1 MKTTKAKILANLVIT
16 LNDRKFVIYSF
27 ISNNDGTRGFRF
39 NILNLLKGFTRFR
52 RDWKKH
58 QAPRKFIF
66 KTENDLID
74 FNWNYPERMNLP
86 KVQKAIEKLK
96 IGNRNSYRQFHF
108 SFITIA
114 FEKRSNPIKL
124 SRTFAK
130 ARS

>member
-1 MKTTKAKILANLVIT
+1 MKTTKAKIFVNLVIT
-16 LNDRKFVIYSF
+16 LNDRKYVIYSF

-58 QAPRKFIF
+58 QQSK
-66 KTENDLID
+66 NNSWL
-74 FNWNYPERMNLP
+74 
-86 KVQKAIEKLK
+86 
-96 IGNRNSYRQFHF
+96 NSYKQFHF
-108 SFITIA
+108 SFITIG

>member
-52 RDWKKH
+52 RDWKRH
-58 QAPRKFIF
+58 QQAK
-66 KTENDLID
+66 NNSWL
-74 FNWNYPERMNLP
+74 
-86 KVQKAIEKLK
+86 
-96 IGNRNSYRQFHF
+96 NSYKQFHF

-130 ARS
+130 ART

>member
-52 RDWKKH
+52 RDWKRH
-58 QAPRKFIF
+58 QQA
-66 KTENDLID
+66 KTNSWL
-74 FNWNYPERMNLP
+74 
-86 KVQKAIEKLK
+86 
-96 IGNRNSYRQFHF
+96 NSYKQFHF

-130 ARS
+130 ART

>member
-1 MKTTKAKILANLVIT
+1 MKTTKAKIFVNLVIT
-16 LNDRKFVIYSF
+16 LNDRKYVIYSF

-58 QAPRKFIF
+58 QQSK
-66 KTENDLID
+66 NNSWL
-74 FNWNYPERMNLP
+74 
-86 KVQKAIEKLK
+86 
-96 IGNRNSYRQFHF
+96 NSYKQFHF
-108 SFITIA
+108 SFITIG

-124 SRTFAK
+124 SKTFAK

>member
-1 MKTTKAKILANLVIT
+1 MKNTKAKIYANLVIT
-16 LNDRKFVIYSF
+16 LNDRKYVIYSF

-58 QAPRKFIF
+58 QQSK
-66 KTENDLID
+66 NNSWL
-74 FNWNYPERMNLP
+74 
-86 KVQKAIEKLK
+86 
-96 IGNRNSYRQFHF
+96 NSYRQFHF

-130 ARS
+130 ART

>member
-1 MKTTKAKILANLVIT
+1 MKNTKAKIYANLIIT
-16 LNDRKFVIYSF
+16 INGNKKVVYSF

-39 NILNLLKGFTRFR
+39 NILNLVKGFARFR

-58 QAPRKFIF
+58 QQSK
-66 KTENDLID
+66 N
-74 FNWNYPERMNLP
+74 
-86 KVQKAIEKLK
+86 
-96 IGNRNSYRQFHF
+96 NSWVDAYKQFHF

-130 ARS
+130 ARV

>member
-1 MKTTKAKILANLVIT
+1 MKTTKAKILANLAIT

-52 RDWKKH
+52 RDWKRH
-58 QAPRKFIF
+58 QQA
-66 KTENDLID
+66 
-74 FNWNYPERMNLP
+74 
-86 KVQKAIEKLK
+86 K
-96 IGNRNSYRQFHF
+96 INSWLNSYKQFHF

-124 SRTFAK
+124 SKTFAK
-130 ARS
+130 ARI

>member
-16 LNDRKFVIYSF
+16 LNDRKYLVYSF

-58 QAPRKFIF
+58 QQSK
-66 KTENDLID
+66 N
-74 FNWNYPERMNLP
+74 
-86 KVQKAIEKLK
+86 
-96 IGNRNSYRQFHF
+96 NSWVNAYRQFHF

-124 SRTFAK
+124 SKTFAK
-130 ARS
+130 VRS